1 MGGGSGRGPSPG
13 REGRVT
19 IRLFV
24 HPLARLDILDAVDW
38 DEEQRPGLGLEM
50 SEQVEAA
57 MQHAAE
63 NPLMFVVVEGTT
75 RRALCRRF
83 PYAVF
88 FEVEGDRLVV
98 LAVTHVRRDPI
109 AWRSRTRTGEP

>member
-1 MGGGSGRGPSPG
+1 M
-13 REGRVT
+13 
-19 IRLFV
+19 FV
-24 HPLARLDILDAVDW
+24 LPLARLDILDAVDW
-38 DEEQRPGLGLEM
+38 HEDQRPGLGLEM

-57 MQHAAE
+57 IHRAAQ
-63 NPLMFVVVEGTT
+63 NPWRFAVVEGTT

-88 FEVEGDRLVV
+88 FEVDGARLVV

-109 AWRSRTRTGEP
+109 AWKSRTTPSTP